1 MSHLINFHI
10 DFKFNI
16 YINEL
21 FSPFCFHFIFSGG
34 GPQTTTAGP
43 SAGNVVNNTIVG
55 GKSGSNNMYT
65 TRQSVST
72 TTGVLMV
79 GPNFRVGKK
88 IGCGNFGEL
97 RLGKFGNN
105 HMYIQKSKN
114 RETRLHL

>member
-1 MSHLINFHI
+1 MNT
-10 DFKFNI
+10 
-16 YINEL
+16 L
-21 FSPFCFHFIFSGG
+21 FIFLSLLSLSIFSGG

-43 SAGNVVNNTIVG
+43 SAGNVANNTIVG
-55 GKSGSNNMYT
+55 VKSGSNNMYS

-97 RLGKFGNN
+97 RLGKFSEN
-105 HMYIQKSKN
+105 YIDNFCKKTCSV
-114 RETRLHL
+114 EWGDIA

>member
-1 MSHLINFHI
+1 MNT
-10 DFKFNI
+10 
-16 YINEL
+16 L
-21 FSPFCFHFIFSGG
+21 FILPSLLSLSIFSGG

-43 SAGNVVNNTIVG
+43 SAGNVANNTIVG
-55 GKSGSNNMYT
+55 VKSGSNNMYS

-97 RLGKFGNN
+97 RLGKF
-105 HMYIQKSKN
+105 SKIY
-114 RETRLHL
+114 RTISVEKIVVQWCDIA